1 MQLLAKKP
9 TYEMAQEERNALD
22 KTEQETTPVTS
33 LPLTPESEES
43 VQEVTADADVTA
55 LEEDTATELP
65 LVETAVVE
73 TVREGENTEVIESQP
88 ETVLTAAE
96 LIPEVLET
104 VSSPEL
110 VEEVESPVASV
121 PTEVIEED
129 TLLSL
134 QEPSETEDEF
144 EAESQEAIDL
154 SQLSPTEL
162 VVSLDAFLLT
172 IKQQGISTAKLRE
185 VDELSKEIKNILDP
199 IKKEEWDAAR
209 AKYVAD
215 NGSDDGF
222 SYKNPA
228 HFVRF
233 DEIYREI
240 RSLRNAHFQHLEH
253 AKESNFSIKTALLQ
267 ELRALVEAEET
278 RETDAADMKASW
290 DAFKQIQEKWKAAGN
305 VASPHNG
312 TLWATYNAL
321 IDRYFSIRNIYFELK
336 ELDRKRNAELKVELC
351 QKMEALATSLA
362 GKTISR
368 ELLDESNQLFEEF
381 KHVGPAPREEQEVLW
396 QRFKQAMDLIFE
408 ARRALNEDQKK
419 VSAATYQAKSELY
432 ETLVPLTS
440 FSSGS
445 INDWNTKTKEVL
457 AIQDQWVAIKGAM
470 PRQEGKEL
478 SKKFWAA
485 LKVFFHNKGEFFKQL
500 ESKRETNLQAK
511 VALCEEVE
519 AILVGGEENQ
529 SLTQKVIELQK
540 KWKTIG
546 QVPEKQKDTIYFR
559 FKKACDEYFQLKRN
573 KNEQVEKEFEDNL
586 AAKKAL
592 CGQIEQAAANAE
604 GTSLDALNAFKKQW
618 ATIGFVPKKEMQ
630 PIQKRYIAAINGY
643 VGAIGKLSSKERER
657 MSLDTEVEM
666 VKEGGDSG
674 RGLFRKESDVRR
686 KITQLENDIALW
698 TNNIE
703 FFAKS
708 KTSDKLKAT
717 FEKKIQSAEK
727 QLSELKQQLTV
738 IREAL

>member
-1 MQLLAKKP
+1 
-9 TYEMAQEERNALD
+9 MAQEERNALD
-22 KTEQETTPVTS
+22 KTEQETTPETS

-43 VQEVTADADVTA
+43 VQDVTADADATVQEENTA
-55 LEEDTATELP
+55 IEDLP
-65 LVETAVVE
+65 VETAVAEVVGESENVE
-73 TVREGENTEVIESQP
+73 ETDRQAEVVPS
-88 ETVLTAAE
+88 AAE
-96 LIPEVLET
+96 LAPEVSET
-104 VSSPEL
+104 VSSPES
-110 VEEVESPVASV
+110 VEEATSPVVSAL
-121 PTEVIEED
+121 TEVAEDD

-144 EAESQEAIDL
+144 EAEPQETVDL

-162 VVSLDAFLLT
+162 VVSLDAFLLS
-172 IKQQGISTAKLRE
+172 IKQQGISTTKLRE

-199 IKKEEWDAAR
+199 IKKEEWDSAR

-222 SYKNPA
+222 SYKSPA

-240 RSLRNAHFQHLEH
+240 RSLRSAHFQHLEH
-253 AKESNFSIKTALLQ
+253 AKESNFSTKTALLQ
-267 ELRALVEAEET
+267 ELRELVEAEET

-290 DAFKQIQEKWKAAGN
+290 DAFKQIQEKWKTAGN

-336 ELDRKRNAELKVELC
+336 ELDRKRNAELKAELC
-351 QKMEALATSLA
+351 QKMETLAASLA
-362 GKTISR
+362 GKPISR

-396 QRFKQAMDLIFE
+396 QRFKLAMDQIFD
-408 ARRALNEDQKK
+408 ARRSLNEDQKK

-457 AIQDQWVAIKGAM
+457 AIQDQWVAIKGPM

-500 ESKRETNLQAK
+500 ESKRDTNLQAK

-519 AILVGGEENQ
+519 AILAGGEENQ

-559 FKKACDEYFQLKRN
+559 FKKACDGYFQLKRN

-586 AAKKAL
+586 VAKKAL
-592 CGQIEQAAANAE
+592 CDQIEQAAAATE
-604 GTSLDALNAFKKQW
+604 TTSLDTLNTFKKQW
-618 ATIGFVPKKEMQ
+618 AAIGFVPKKDMQ
-630 PIQKRYIAAINGY
+630 AIQKRYVAAINGY

-657 MSLDTEVEM
+657 VSLDTEVEFT
-666 VKEGGDSG
+666 KEGGDSG
-674 RGLFRKESDVRR
+674 RGMFRKESDVRR

-717 FEKKIQSAEK
+717 FEKKIQSAET